1 MGRPGQHGAPLEEA
15 ASLASPAGRDAAEN
29 SVAGNDAGGA
39 GTNNGGRAAQI
50 ARGVSRHLAG
60 LGYSTLTEFRVGK
73 GRRVDVIGLNRDQR
87 FVIVEIKT
95 SIADFR
101 SDGKWP
107 DYLPWCDAYYFA
119 VPGDFPQ
126 DILPQDQGI
135 LVADAWEAAV
145 IREAPEQTMN
155 GTRRR
160 TQVLKFA
167 LAAGQR
173 LQAVLDPSLSQRW
186 GGR

>member
-1 MGRPGQHGAPLEEA
+1 MDLPTGPRLTPRTGQRGATDPSDGGSSNAGADTGR
-15 ASLASPAGRDAAEN
+15 
-29 SVAGNDAGGA
+29 GN
-39 GTNNGGRAAQI
+39 GRAVLL
-50 ARGVSRHLAG
+50 ARGICRHLAS

-95 SIADFR
+95 SVADFR

-107 DYLPWCDAYYFA
+107 DYLPWCDTYYFA

-126 DILPQDQGI
+126 DILPDDQGI

-145 IREAPEQTMN
+145 IREASELPMN

-173 LQAVLDPSLSQRW
+173 LQQHLDPAPSQRW

>member
-1 MGRPGQHGAPLEEA
+1 MDLQSPRQTAAGDARAEEPIGDALLSGNGQALQ
-15 ASLASPAGRDAAEN
+15 L
-29 SVAGNDAGGA
+29 
-39 GTNNGGRAAQI
+39 
-50 ARGVSRHLAG
+50 ARGISRHLAAR
-60 LGYSTLTEFRVGK
+60 GYSTLTEFRVGK

-95 SIADFR
+95 SVADFR
-101 SDGKWP
+101 GDGKWP
-107 DYLPWCDAYYFA
+107 EYLPWCDAYYFA

-126 DILPQDQGI
+126 DILPEDQGV

-145 IREAPEQTMN
+145 IREAPEQKMN
-155 GTRRR
+155 GSRRR

-173 LQAVLDPSLSQRW
+173 LQQVLDPAPAQRW